1 MIELEKIIRI
11 SYEDFLKAHG
21 IDGKKRHH
29 PTYETFKE
37 IFTSGMIT
45 QQAIDKLQTPEGN
58 K

>member
-37 IFTSGMIT
+37 IFIQGMVT
-45 QQAIDKLQTPEGN
+45 QKAVDKLQSSEGN